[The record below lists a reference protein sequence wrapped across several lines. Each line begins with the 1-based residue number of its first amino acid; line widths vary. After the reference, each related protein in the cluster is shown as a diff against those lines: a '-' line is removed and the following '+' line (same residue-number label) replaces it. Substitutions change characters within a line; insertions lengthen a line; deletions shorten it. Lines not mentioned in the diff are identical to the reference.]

1 MVSGGTCPAFWRVK
15 KFGRVKKSLSF
26 EVPAFLSWLVL
37 SLFAGTGVPDA
48 LGSVSFGFCSDVLC
62 EPFCGAVPSGTC
74 AAMIGRKMANEKT
87 KKSLAAHWI
96 DNYFS

>member
-1 MVSGGTCPAFWRVK
+1 L
-15 KFGRVKKSLSF
+15 GRAKKSLSF

-48 LGSVSFGFCSDVLC
+48 LGSVSFGFCSDVLW
-62 EPFCGAVPSGTC
+62 EPVCGAVPSGTC
-74 AAMIGRKMANEKT
+74 ARWATAMIGRKMANEKT